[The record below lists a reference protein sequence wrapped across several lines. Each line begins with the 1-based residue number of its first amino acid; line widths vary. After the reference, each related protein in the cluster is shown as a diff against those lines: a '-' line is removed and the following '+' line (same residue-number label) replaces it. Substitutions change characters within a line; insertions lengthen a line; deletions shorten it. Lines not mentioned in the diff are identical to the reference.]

1 MAAAVGASQIKRS
14 KVITGLARCHH
25 KELGLFSKS
34 LMDDVRASTG
44 MPFNVPPSA
53 VNIRTFINGSD
64 GFEVVKLR

>member
-1 MAAAVGASQIKRS
+1 MGASQIKRA

-44 MPFNVPPSA
+44 MLLNVLRSA
-53 VNIRTFINGSD
+53 INIRNFINGSN
-64 GFEVVKLR
+64 GFAVVKLC